1 MADRTNITAANAILM
16 SLASLAAAFQLCGLL
31 LTYLILEKY
40 RLQLAGIHFANQ
52 YDIAVARLRDAPRRV
67 WRQGR
72 PWRIPWRT
80 QQWCLNLY
88 HGVLLE
94 SEWKKNFRMDR
105 EVFMKLADELAP
117 YLRPGRSPRGLDV
130 LSGRKATCLNTVF
143 FETPSKLN
151 DDSQVLGPNYI
162 KLPSNTR
169 EMAHL
174 IKGMEN
180 KYGFPQA
187 FGCIDGTHIEIMKPT
202 ENLHDYF
209 SYKQKYTIN
218 AHLNQ
223 DLPSSISLGQEEL
236 ISASIVEPS
245 SS

>member
-1 MADRTNITAANAILM
+1 
-16 SLASLAAAFQLCGLL
+16 
-31 LTYLILEKY
+31 
-40 RLQLAGIHFANQ
+40 
-52 YDIAVARLRDAPRRV
+52 
-67 WRQGR
+67 
-72 PWRIPWRT
+72 
-80 QQWCLNLY
+80 
-88 HGVLLE
+88 
-94 SEWKKNFRMDR
+94 
-105 EVFMKLADELAP
+105 MKLADELAP

-202 ENLHDYF
+202 ENPHDYF

-218 AHLNQ
+218 PQ
-223 DLPSSISLGQEEL
+223 SVCDWKGVFID
-236 ISASIVEPS
+236 VEVKWPGS
-245 SS
+245 VCDGRVFGNSKAKRCCSGRKRCR